1 MTDILHPW
9 PGAAAMGLAHGMHIG
24 EGSQGRV
31 TQLHWAY
38 SADGPGAEARP
49 RFDGDGPRPGAA
61 LAAKWVPTS
70 DRDEEDVFWEVSN
83 LRDLAGHPNIVRLWA
98 AAWAPSCRNTV
109 LIMELGVASLHQFT
123 KQQGKLARGLAR
135 QFTQDLWSGVGACH
149 SKGIIHRDVAP
160 KNAIICL
167 DGAAAVL
174 KLCDFGASIKAIVPL
189 PLLGRPPPLSEA
201 DSDTTRAPLRQR
213 RCTVPY
219 AAPEVLR
226 GDGASPAADV
236 WSAAVVSWELF
247 DDYPYRMVGPNVTLE
262 DGVLTTVTAAVALL
276 ELLAID
282 FPSKV
287 PPDEAGDRRLLLDVL
302 GQPHHPAR
310 RPSCRA
316 MLRRAPS
323 STSPSTLAS
332 DSVLPSCPSTAEG
345 SAAPEAPSSA
355 AAASPRPKRLRLT
368 RDWQLPLSEPPSPLR
383 LVKAGKAVLDHLEPC
398 DVEGYCQCE
407 ALVPGQWHH
416 SYVAALAQYPL
427 VVAHYSK
434 LASQLPRDHTA
445 LQMMEVCHNTVIY
458 AAEHQ
463 GDYRMRAHMELLDST
478 AGYCKG
484 LARVMQRLGVVQ
496 RVDGEREQVREGYY
510 TKVDGER
517 RWAWH
522 PTKKVTLGK
531 ADPPAKYQLLY
542 DVTRLESLLAACRAA
557 PTDPGGADC
566 RVLQEPMRTQ
576 ADLIRHM
583 TAFIDMLARWP
594 PELHVHPPRTKKD
607 KALPSRALPPINML
621 VLLLN

>member
-1 MTDILHPW
+1 MRSSVWSRARPDRLRCGWAATAPGAAGSGSGAATALGAAVVARGRACGRVRSSVWSRAVGRVVARGRVRSSVWSRAVGRVVARGRACGHARSGVWSRAVEAPSSVWPRGAQSSLEGRARSRVWPLLPGPPCRYRSWGDRRAAMAAADDSAAAADDHTATATTAWSPSRWRALRPAQTRMTDILHPW

-189 PLLGRPPPLSEA
+189 PLLGRPPPSSEA

-226 GDGASPAADV
+226 GDGASPAADA

-262 DGVLTTVTAAVALL
+262 RRCAHECYGSRGPPGAL
-276 ELLAID
+276 
-282 FPSKV
+282 
-287 PPDEAGDRRLLLDVL
+287 GDRLPLQ
-302 GQPHHPAR
+302 GAAR
-310 RPSCRA
+310 RGGGPPALVGRA
-316 MLRRAPS
+316 GPAA
-323 STSPSTLAS
+323 SPSTPTLLPRHAS
-332 DSVLPSCPSTAEG
+332 PSTELHEPEHPG
-345 SAAPEAPSSA
+345 VRLSAA
-355 AAASPRPKRLRLT
+355 
-368 RDWQLPLSEPPSPLR
+368 QLPEHRGGVRRTRGAQQRSGSIAP
-383 LVKAGKAVLDHLEPC
+383 A
-398 DVEGYCQCE
+398 E
-407 ALVPGQWHH
+407 AI
-416 SYVAALAQYPL
+416 
-427 VVAHYSK
+427 
-434 LASQLPRDHTA
+434 TA
-445 LQMMEVCHNTVIY
+445 DT
-458 AAEHQ
+458 
-463 GDYRMRAHMELLDST
+463 
-478 AGYCKG
+478 
-484 LARVMQRLGVVQ
+484 
-496 RVDGEREQVREGYY
+496 
-510 TKVDGER
+510 
-517 RWAWH
+517 
-522 PTKKVTLGK
+522 
-531 ADPPAKYQLLY
+531 
-542 DVTRLESLLAACRAA
+542 
-557 PTDPGGADC
+557 
-566 RVLQEPMRTQ
+566 
-576 ADLIRHM
+576 
-583 TAFIDMLARWP
+583 
-594 PELHVHPPRTKKD
+594 
-607 KALPSRALPPINML
+607 
-621 VLLLN
+621 

>member
-1 MTDILHPW
+1 MAAADDSAAAADDHTATATTAWSPSRWRALRPAQTRMADILHLW
-9 PGAAAMGLAHGMHIG
+9 PGAAAMGLVHGKHIG

-31 TQLHWAY
+31 SQLHWAY

-61 LAAKWVPTS
+61 LAAKWVPPTS

-98 AAWAPSCRNTV
+98 AAWATSCRNTV

-213 RCTVPY
+213 RCTVSY

-247 DDYPYRMVGPNVTLE
+247 DDYPYRTVGPNVTLR
-262 DGVLTTVTAAVALL
+262 DGVLTSVTAAVALL
-276 ELLAID
+276 ELLAIG
-282 FPSKV
+282 FPSMV

-332 DSVLPSCPSTAEG
+332 DSVLPSGPSTAEG

-398 DVEGYCQCE
+398 DVKGYCQCE

-416 SYVAALAQYPL
+416 SYVAALAPGRL
-427 VVAHYSK
+427 SHEGS
-434 LASQLPRDHTA
+434 HGA
-445 LQMMEVCHNTVIY
+445 LRLH
-458 AAEHQ
+458 
-463 GDYRMRAHMELLDST
+463 GWLL
-478 AGYCKG
+478 
-484 LARVMQRLGVVQ
+484 QRLGA
-496 RVDGEREQVREGYY
+496 RHAAARGGAAGGRGERAG
-510 TKVDGER
+510 
-517 RWAWH
+517 
-522 PTKKVTLGK
+522 P
-531 ADPPAKYQLLY
+531 
-542 DVTRLESLLAACRAA
+542 
-557 PTDPGGADC
+557 
-566 RVLQEPMRTQ
+566 
-576 ADLIRHM
+576 
-583 TAFIDMLARWP
+583 
-594 PELHVHPPRTKKD
+594 
-607 KALPSRALPPINML
+607 
-621 VLLLN
+621 